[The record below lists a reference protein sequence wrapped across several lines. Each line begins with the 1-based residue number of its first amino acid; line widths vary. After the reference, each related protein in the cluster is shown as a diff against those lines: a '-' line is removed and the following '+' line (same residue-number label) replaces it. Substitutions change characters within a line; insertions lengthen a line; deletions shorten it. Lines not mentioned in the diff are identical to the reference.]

1 MHDDVKAVTIP
12 KFIFR
17 FFQTTLNIF
26 VIFSNTIQSMF
37 STILTKRIH
46 MNIPN
51 NDFGGFTD
59 LAHFLFNVAEPSSS
73 VNISYGFSAW

>member
-1 MHDDVKAVTIP
+1 
-12 KFIFR
+12 
-17 FFQTTLNIF
+17 
-26 VIFSNTIQSMF
+26 
-37 STILTKRIH
+37 

-73 VNISYGFSAW
+73 VNISYGSQLGKTLFHFIFFVTLPIFSKFATSLSGI